1 MKTQFTMEGATLSD
15 GATISPIVEALTGV
29 WDSLARHAREEHGV
43 TVAPALIVIQ
53 RSDSK
58 RGVKLGHITTLP
70 AWKTGDGQARHEVVI
85 TGECLRRTPAE
96 VFGTLAH
103 ECAHA
108 VNIAK
113 GVKDTDSN
121 GRHNT
126 RFRDTAQA
134 VFGLL
139 ISQVGSIGW
148 SATEVPE
155 ETQAVWSSEI
165 DAIATAVT
173 AYALTGLVAPTTGKG
188 KGTGDGEEG
197 TGEGEGE
204 GEEPK
209 KRDKNLTKATC
220 GCGDSIRASR
230 RVLDKGVFCDECKH
244 KFEAE
249 EK

>member
-1 MKTQFTMEGATLSD
+1 MKTGTLEGATLSD
-15 GATISPIVEALTGV
+15 GATISPIVEALTDV
-29 WDSLARHAREEHGV
+29 WDSLARHARDEHGV

-126 RFRDTAQA
+126 RFRDTAQD
-134 VFGLL
+134 VFGLR

-148 SATEVPE
+148 SHTEVPE

-173 AYALTGLVAPTTGKG
+173 AYALTGMVAPTTGKG

-204 GEEPK
+204 EPK
-209 KRDKNLTKATC
+209 KRDKNLTKAVC

-230 RVLDKGVFCDECKH
+230 KVIDKGVTCDACGLR
-244 KFEAE
+244 FEAE
-249 EK
+249 EKG

>member
-15 GATISPIVEALTGV
+15 GATISPIVEALTEV

-53 RSDSK
+53 RSDAK

-85 TGECLRRTPAE
+85 TGECLRRLPAD

-126 RFRDTAQA
+126 RFRDTAQD

-165 DAIATAVT
+165 DAIRTAVT

-204 GEEPK
+204 EPK
-209 KRDKNLTKATC
+209 KRDKNLIKAVC
-220 GCGDSIRASR
+220 GCGKSIRAGR
-230 RVLDKGVFCDECKH
+230 ATIEECEPACK
-244 KFEAE
+244 KCGERFQPE
-249 EK
+249 EKG